1 MRHGS
6 GIERRRHDHDA
17 QLRPRLLQAF
27 QQCQRQ
33 VAVQVALVELI
44 QHHGGD
50 TL

>member
-1 MRHGS
+1 MDSESRVFDW
-6 GIERRRHDHDA
+6 RWA
-17 QLRPRLLQAF
+17 QLWPRLLQAF

-50 TL
+50 TF